1 MRNRFLQICFWG
13 LGYTSLQAQIFT
25 EESDTRIIPQPP
37 ILQTIPKDT
46 SFSQTKVDSPITQEE
61 FLKLLS
67 LYNKYQSGKVVYICP
82 PCKFP
87 DIYLSPYLEKK
98 FPDLH
103 DKQVDWDLFDPF
115 VDFLINTGFS
125 SQKHLYD
132 IINSFLS

>member
-13 LGYTSLQAQIFT
+13 LGYASLQAQIFT

-67 LYNKYQSGKVVYICP
+67 LYNKYQSGKVV
-82 PCKFP
+82 
-87 DIYLSPYLEKK
+87 
-98 FPDLH
+98 
-103 DKQVDWDLFDPF
+103 
-115 VDFLINTGFS
+115 
-125 SQKHLYD
+125 
-132 IINSFLS
+132 